1 MSAQNC
7 LSISPPFGAA
17 TGAVASATTGAVAS
31 VTIGS
36 SGAAR
41 PQPASPE
48 VDLAAAAPATVTV
61 QAEPQSASRGGFLS
75 RLWRA
80 YRQRRA
86 EAVLRNLADEMDAH
100 MLKDVGA
107 PQWLVNET
115 TREQALKRI
124 TSIDNLRW

>member
-1 MSAQNC
+1 MSAQTC

-17 TGAVASATTGAVAS
+17 TGAATGAVAS
-31 VTIGS
+31 AAIGS

-48 VDLAAAAPATVTV
+48 VQLAAAAPATVTA
-61 QAEPQSASRGGFLS
+61 QAEPQSASRGGILS

>member
-1 MSAQNC
+1 MVP
-7 LSISPPFGAA
+7 LA
-17 TGAVASATTGAVAS
+17 T
-31 VTIGS
+31 
-36 SGAAR
+36 
-41 PQPASPE
+41 
-48 VDLAAAAPATVTV
+48 AAPATVSV
-61 QAEPQSASRGGFLS
+61 QAEPQGASRGGILS
-75 RLWRA
+75 RLWHA

-100 MLKDVGA
+100 MLEDVGA

>member
-1 MSAQNC
+1 M
-7 LSISPPFGAA
+7 
-17 TGAVASATTGAVAS
+17 
-31 VTIGS
+31 
-36 SGAAR
+36 
-41 PQPASPE
+41 
-48 VDLAAAAPATVTV
+48 
-61 QAEPQSASRGGFLS
+61 LS
-75 RLWRA
+75 RLWHA

-100 MLKDVGA
+100 MLEDVGA